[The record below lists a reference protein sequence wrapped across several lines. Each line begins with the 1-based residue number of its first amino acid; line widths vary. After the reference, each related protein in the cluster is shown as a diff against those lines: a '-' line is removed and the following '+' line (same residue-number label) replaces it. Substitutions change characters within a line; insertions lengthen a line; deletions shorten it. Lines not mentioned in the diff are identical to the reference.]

1 MTMFPVSPKVH
12 LFPPSPNPPRSKK
25 RLELAGGLWITA
37 DQIGGRILDAHP
49 GVAADLVEQAARVVW
64 ASVAVGRQV
73 EVTRYHQPPIVV
85 GILENAWVIQ

>member
-1 MTMFPVSPKVH
+1 MIAKNLAMFPPR
-12 LFPPSPNPPRSKK
+12 PNPPRSKK

-73 EVTRYHQPPIVV
+73 EVTRYHLPPIVV
-85 GILENAWVIQ
+85 GVLENAWVIQ